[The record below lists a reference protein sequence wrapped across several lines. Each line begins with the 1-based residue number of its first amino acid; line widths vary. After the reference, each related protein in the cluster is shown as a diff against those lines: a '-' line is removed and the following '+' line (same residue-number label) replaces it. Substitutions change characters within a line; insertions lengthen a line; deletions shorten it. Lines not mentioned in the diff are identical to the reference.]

1 MDYDLNCTMLGELLE
16 FEVEVDVFFHQNV
29 DGHIL
34 YGSHRLLEYD
44 VIA

>member
-34 YGSHRLLEYD
+34 TAVTGFLNTM
-44 VIA
+44 